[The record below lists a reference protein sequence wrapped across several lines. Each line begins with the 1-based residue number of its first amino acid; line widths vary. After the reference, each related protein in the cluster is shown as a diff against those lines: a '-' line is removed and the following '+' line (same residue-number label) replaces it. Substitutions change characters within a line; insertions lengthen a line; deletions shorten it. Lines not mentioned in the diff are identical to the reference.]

1 MDAFEIIIEQQF
13 DDIDILDL
21 RKIEQDYINKYDSRN
36 PEKGYNAMD
45 VDMWIHKSEMSEDA
59 KKRMN
64 SDNEKRKLK
73 VMSFDKDTGE
83 FQKEFESVS
92 DAARFYGTS
101 SSNISRTCKGEI
113 NYMKG
118 CVFIYSHDYNPEKCY
133 KYIKKKRI
141 FTEEHKANMRKTNSK
156 NIKVEKYDNENHL
169 VRTYCSLSEARR
181 EDNLSEGFLKRKNED
196 TKNGFK
202 YIVIGRIIK

>member
-1 MDAFEIIIEQQF
+1 MLE
-13 DDIDILDL
+13 L
-21 RKIEQDYINKYDSRN
+21 RKIEQSYIDKYDSRN

-59 KKRMN
+59 KRRMN

-92 DAARFYGTS
+92 DAAKFYGTS

-118 CVFIYSHDYNPEKCY
+118 CVFIYSSEYDPNKCY

-156 NIKVEKYDNENHL
+156 NIKVEKYDTNNNLIEIY
-169 VRTYCSLSEARR
+169 VSLSEARR
-181 EDNLSEGFLKRKNED
+181 QNNLPDSFLKNRDYDVRDN
-196 TKNGFK
+196 
-202 YIVIGRIIK
+202 YIYKVIGRNIEIIK